1 MAASYPSSVK
11 VFTTKVN
18 TTQVIDASHPNS
30 VQDEVVAI
38 QNTIGVSPNVSTT
51 PSPSGSFNGTSNS
64 FASVSARLANIETGV
79 VSDAH
84 TQYIRKTSD
93 SVNVITTGSAATKGL
108 IVKGSASQSANLQE
122 WQDSSGTVVTA
133 IGPTGALTG
142 YTPNSTYT
150 TKGDILAA
158 TGSASVTRLPVG
170 ADGQYLIADSGAATG
185 VSWTT
190 QVISGVVSQ
199 TNGTVTTASTSSG
212 VVRNIFT
219 STSSPTG
226 GIDGDIW
233 VQYI

>member
-38 QNTIGVSPNVSTT
+38 ENTLGTSPNVSTT
-51 PSPSGSFNGTSNS
+51 PSPSGSFNGTSTT
-64 FASVSARLANIETGV
+64 FGSVSARLANIETGV

-93 SVNVITTGSAATKGL
+93 SVNVITTGSSSTKGL

-142 YTPNSTYT
+142 YTPNATYT
-150 TKGDILAA
+150 TKGDIIVA
-158 TGSASVTRLPVG
+158 TGSSSVTRLPVG
-170 ADGQYLIADSGAATG
+170 TNGQYLVADSAETTG
-185 VSWTT
+185 VKWVT
-190 QVISGVVSQ
+190 QSISGYVSQ
-199 TNGTVTTASTSSG
+199 TDGTVTTASTSSG

-226 GIDGDIW
+226 GMDGDIW

>member
-1 MAASYPSSVK
+1 MTASYPSSVK

-30 VQDEVVAI
+30 VQDEVVAV
-38 QNTIGVSPNVSTT
+38 QNTLGVSPNVSTT
-51 PSPSGSFNGTSNS
+51 PSISGSFNGTSNT
-64 FASVSARLANIETGV
+64 FGSVSARLANIETGI

-93 SVNVITTGSAATKGL
+93 SSNTITTGGAALTGI

-122 WQDSSGTVVTA
+122 WQNDSGTVITA

-158 TGSASVTRLPVG
+158 TGASSVTRLPVG
-170 ADGQYLIADSGAATG
+170 TNGQYLVADSSAATG
-185 VSWTT
+185 VAWTT
-190 QVISGVVSQ
+190 QTISGVVSQ

-219 STSSPTG
+219 STGSPTG

>member
-38 QNTIGVSPNVSTT
+38 ENTLGTSPNVSTT
-51 PSPSGSFNGTSNS
+51 PSPSGSFNGTSNT
-64 FASVSARLANIETGV
+64 FGSVSARLANIETGV

-93 SVNVITTGSAATKGL
+93 SVNVITTGSASTKGL

-158 TGSASVTRLPVG
+158 TGASSVTRLPVG
-170 ADGQYLIADSGAATG
+170 TDGQYLVADSGAATG

-190 QVISGVVSQ
+190 QSISGYVSQ
-199 TNGTVTTASTSSG
+199 TDGTVTTASTSSG

>member
-11 VFTTKVN
+11 VFTTKAN
-18 TTQVIDASHPNS
+18 TTDVIDSSHPNS
-30 VQDEVVAI
+30 IQDEVVAI
-38 QNTIGVSPNVSTT
+38 ENTLGVSPNTSTT
-51 PSPSGSFNGTSNS
+51 PSSGGTFNATSNVFS
-64 FASVSARLANIETGV
+64 DVSARLANIETGI

-93 SVNVITTGSAATKGL
+93 SANVITTGSAATKGI

-122 WQDSSGTVVTA
+122 WQNSSGTVVTA

-158 TGSASVTRLPVG
+158 TGASSVTRLPVG
-170 ADGQYLIADSGAATG
+170 TNGQYLVADSSAATG
-185 VSWTT
+185 LSWTT
-190 QVISGVVSQ
+190 QTISGVVSQ
-199 TNGTVTTASTSSG
+199 TNGTVTAASTTAG

-219 STSSPTG
+219 SLASPTG
-226 GIDGDIW
+226 GVDGDIW
-233 VQYI
+233 VQYV

>member
-30 VQDEVVAI
+30 VQEEVVAI
-38 QNTIGVSPNVSTT
+38 ENTLGVSPNTSTSPVS
-51 PSPSGSFNGTSNS
+51 SGVFNGTST
-64 FASVSARLANIETGV
+64 AYADVSARLANIETGIV
-79 VSDAH
+79 ADSH
-84 TQYIRKTSD
+84 GQYIRKTSD
-93 SVNVITTGSAATKGL
+93 SINVITTGSAATKGL
-108 IVKGSASQSANLQE
+108 IVKGSAAQSANLQE
-122 WQDSSGTVVTA
+122 WQNSSGTVVTA

-150 TKGDILAA
+150 AKGDILAA
-158 TGSASVTRLPVG
+158 TGASSVSRLPVG
-170 ADGQYLIADSGAATG
+170 TDGQYLIADSGSATG

-190 QVISGVVSQ
+190 QTISGYVSQ
-199 TNGTVTTASTSSG
+199 TNGTVTTASTASG